1 MNWSS
6 FAQIFM
12 LNMDPL
18 MRSLI
23 CSRLEILTPYRKSCI
38 FISQMIAMKFFRG
51 RCVNTHLWVKTYW
64 PASNV
69 FWTNLERGCA
79 FIFRISE
86 KRYFPIIILLS
97 LLAGQNMFFLWCS
110 VCALSLWTLKKRY
123 LTILLIGG
131 FIVRIYYFNHDNSL
145 LQVLRLIT

>member
-23 CSRLEILTPYRKSCI
+23 CSRLEMFSSNDKTPYRKSCI

-51 RCVNTHLWVKTYW
+51 RCLNTYLWVKTYW
-64 PASNV
+64 PALNV
-69 FWTNLERGCA
+69 FWPNFERGCA
-79 FIFRISE
+79 FILRISE

-97 LLAGQNMFFLWCS
+97 LLAGKNMFLLCCS
-110 VCALSLWTLKKRY
+110 VCALSLWTLKKISNNFAYRG
-123 LTILLIGG
+123 I
-131 FIVRIYYFNHDNSL
+131 HS
-145 LQVLRLIT
+145 